1 MQPLSPRI
9 LGTGFAVPRNLRA
22 NDDPIFDWLR
32 AHPTPSDPF
41 HGYNTRVVLGPGEDL
56 MTLMVPAALNAIQD
70 AGLQPSDIDML
81 IGNASISPFETPNE
95 LSRLHQ
101 MLDLPSRTYTVA
113 LNNDFSTFNAG
124 LLFADAL
131 VRTQRA
137 KNILIVVGTNWTR
150 HVSYRTIQSVSA
162 ADGAGAAVVGPST
175 SECRWEVVD
184 QHVVM
189 ETKYFGSMLM
199 QGKRIDPPS
208 TRDGNEPM
216 WSSPYFQITADGLK
230 GFGDV
235 GKTVAIATVLEL
247 LERNRIQPGEITL
260 IAHQASSVLL
270 DAWKDAIQP
279 AQLIHTIDRFAN
291 MTAANVPVNLAWS
304 VHHQPITQNH
314 LVLLALGPDMHAH
327 ALLLRRNSAL

>member
-1 MQPLSPRI
+1 MKTLSPRI
-9 LGTGFAVPRNLRA
+9 LGTGFAVPPNLRA

-32 AHPTPSDPF
+32 ANPTPNDPF
-41 HGYNTRVVLGPGEDL
+41 QGYNSRVVLGPGEDL
-56 MTLMVPAALNAIQD
+56 MTLMVPAALNAIQN

-101 MLDLPSRTYTVA
+101 MLNLPARTYTVA

-131 VRTQRA
+131 VRAQRA
-137 KNILIVVGTNWTR
+137 RHVLIVVGTNWTQ

-162 ADGAGAAVVGPST
+162 ADGAGAAVVGPDSN
-175 SECRWEVVD
+175 EGLWEVVD
-184 QHVVM
+184 QHATM
-189 ETKYFGSMLM
+189 ETKYFGSMFM
-199 QGKRIDPPS
+199 QGKRIDQPS
-208 TRDGNEPM
+208 TPDGNGPM
-216 WSSPYFQITADGLK
+216 WSSSYFQITADGMK
-230 GFGDV
+230 GFGEV
-235 GKTVAIATVLEL
+235 GKGVAVSTVLEL
-247 LERNRIQPGEITL
+247 LERNRIPPSEITL
-260 IAHQASSVLL
+260 IAHQASAVLL
-270 DAWKDAIQP
+270 NAWRDAIQP

-304 VHHQPITQNH
+304 VTQQPITQNH

-327 ALLLRRNSAL
+327 ALLLRRS